1 MAFWEDPGV
10 SGCVQSFAICIR
22 PLRKDFRKDS
32 MVTANDWFRLR
43 LGRLDWAI
51 FLYTFVKL
59 GGIIWF
65 LHTFVTEIP

>member
-1 MAFWEDPGV
+1 M

-43 LGRLDWAI
+43 LDRLEWAI
-51 FLYTFVKL
+51 FLYSFVKL
-59 GGIIWF
+59 GGII
-65 LHTFVTEIP
+65 